1 MERITEESEKQIK
14 LRSIKPSAMGRGQ
27 KNILLFACDLR
38 SQRYSVF
45 PGISEYFRTLKKK
58 TWHRLFRG
66 KSKTSGAV
74 RHDAI
79 CI

>member
-58 TWHRLFRG
+58 KHGTDCLEEKAKQVG
-66 KSKTSGAV
+66 P
-74 RHDAI
+74 
-79 CI
+79 